1 MVMPTHHS
9 KCLHKIQKKQ
19 QQNPSQLYIL
29 KIPNFCV
36 KYKVSRKFFH
46 ETAKTV
52 GILLAKR
59 EIPINSMWL
68 QSIQCEF
75 PNFLESYVSEF
86 WRFPKEYFRNL
97 PNKKYSW
104 VLFIFIAFDFGTAVR
119 FMPWK
124 VCFAKKCDNLLV
136 KTDIFA
142 VLVVSFCVTR
152 NAFNFI

>member
-1 MVMPTHHS
+1 MVMPTYHS

-59 EIPINSMWL
+59 DIPINSMWL

-97 PNKKYSW
+97 PDKNIHGFYLFLLHLILALLYASCHGKF
-104 VLFIFIAFDFGTAVR
+104 VLQKNVIT
-119 FMPWK
+119 
-124 VCFAKKCDNLLV
+124 C
-136 KTDIFA
+136 
-142 VLVVSFCVTR
+142 
-152 NAFNFI
+152 